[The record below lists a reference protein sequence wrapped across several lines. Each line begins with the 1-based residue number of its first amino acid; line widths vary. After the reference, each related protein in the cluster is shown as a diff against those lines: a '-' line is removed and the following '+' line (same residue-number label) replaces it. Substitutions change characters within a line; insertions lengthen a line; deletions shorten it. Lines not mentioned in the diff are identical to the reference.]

1 MNSKLANRKSQ
12 IIMANKLI
20 NNKFYVAPII
30 KSHLL
35 NISNALFE
43 HIKSLYKIISNNTYN
58 RSLLSKGYMREYNLW
73 FKQRMLE
80 FYNIQSSFINFPYYY
95 NLLENFAYLLRKA
108 DKQKY
113 KERRSIDF
121 DIIISVRNIFNLV
134 RQQLNTIP

>member
-1 MNSKLANRKSQ
+1 
-12 IIMANKLI
+12 MANKLI

-58 RSLLSKGYMREYNLW
+58 RSLLSTGYMREYNHW
-73 FKQRMLE
+73 FKMRMLE

-121 DIIISVRNIFNLV
+121 DIIISVRNLFNLV

>member
-1 MNSKLANRKSQ
+1 MNNKLANRKSQ

-35 NISNALFE
+35 TISNALFE

-58 RSLLSKGYMREYNLW
+58 RSLLSTGYMREYNLW

-95 NLLENFAYLLRKA
+95 NLLESFAYLLRKA

-121 DIIISVRNIFNLV
+121 DIIISVRNLFNLV